1 MSPTDIL
8 NIACFIIT
16 TLVVVAGIWI
26 VIKMKLPC
34 WKLQVAWIGV
44 HEFIAILLLVNR
56 LTNG

>member
-34 WKLQVAWIGV
+34 WKLQIIWICF
-44 HEFIAILLLVNR
+44 HEVIAIALLVTR
-56 LTNG
+56 LMY